1 MPDSPDKPETTAR
14 ASKSADKALT
24 KNKAAK
30 ARSKAKKKRRTRKAA
45 GPTPQWYK
53 YLMFGLMVVGLL
65 WIIVFYVTQGLYP
78 VPALG
83 NWNILVGFGV
93 AITGFLMTLRWRG

>member
-1 MPDSPDKPETTAR
+1 MPESTDKPA
-14 ASKSADKALT
+14 AKSAKP
-24 KNKAAK
+24 K
-30 ARSKAKKKRRTRKAA
+30 AREPKKKRRTAKPA

-65 WIIVFYVTQGLYP
+65 WIIVFYITQGLFP

-83 NWNILVGFGV
+83 NWNILVGFAI

>member
-1 MPDSPDKPETTAR
+1 MPESPDKPETKAR
-14 ASKSADKALT
+14 ALKSADKALSKKT
-24 KNKAAK
+24 AK
-30 ARSKAKKKRRTRKAA
+30 PRKKKRRTPKPA

-53 YLMFGLMVVGLL
+53 YLMFTLMVVGLL

-78 VPALG
+78 VPVLG
-83 NWNILVGFGV
+83 NWNILVGFGI